1 MHKYIFLIATF
12 ILFSCKEV
20 PRSAN
25 SLCTGPKPAKC
36 YAADPYNNASL
47 GNIPRPQECCVQ
59 NKYILPGENAPLPR
73 RGVEFTPN
81 PNPQPGVPQQNF
93 NMKPGA
99 SLDINRTKGISTG
112 SAPENTAY
120 DSTFVKKPEVRSYTV
135 KGDEI
140 SKDLYPNIPIG
151 IFKMDLQKSKLNE
164 NKSTLPYEQNLQ
176 ANSLNISSKNSQW
189 QNPNNIVI
197 KKQQAKFADGLPNV
211 EEQYSLDAF
220 KGFKQ
225 AQEVQNSQLNP
236 KNPFTY
242 EKHNFAETNS
252 THNSNNKN
260 LTSENTSSGNIGS
273 NINPEYKL
281 EDNYL
286 KNQEPFLNPIP
297 AVTAPNS
304 DINDQKHNTGNQENI
319 PVLPKLELKINNQ
332 EAIKAKEIDDESYQ
346 KDDSKK
352 PIIKEGLEFPTLPK
366 LPDF

>member
-36 YAADPYNNASL
+36 YAPDPYNNASL

-93 NMKPGA
+93 NFRPGA
-99 SLDINRTKGISTG
+99 SLDINRITGISTG
-112 SAPENTAY
+112 NAPENSAD
-120 DSTFVKKPEVRSYTV
+120 DSTFIKKPEVRSYTV

-140 SKDLYPNIPIG
+140 SKDLYHSIQTG
-151 IFKMDLQKSKLNE
+151 SFKIDLQKSKLNE

-176 ANSLNISSKNSQW
+176 ANSLNTPSKNSQW
-189 QNPNNIVI
+189 QKPNNIVE
-197 KKQQAKFADGLPNV
+197 KKQQAKFVDGLPSV

-225 AQEVQNSQLNP
+225 AQKAQNSQLKP
-236 KNPFTY
+236 KDPFTY
-242 EKHNFAETNS
+242 EKYNFAETNS
-252 THNSNNKN
+252 TNNI
-260 LTSENTSSGNIGS
+260 TSENTSSGNMGS
-273 NINPEYKL
+273 NMNTEYKL

-286 KNQEPFLNPIP
+286 KNQEPFSNPTP
-297 AVTAPNS
+297 TVTEPNS
-304 DINDQKHNTGNQENI
+304 DINNQKHNTRNQENI

-346 KDDSKK
+346 KEDSKK
-352 PIIKEGLEFPTLPK
+352 AIIKEDLEFPTLPK